1 MSKFRDAESDEE
13 LREILD
19 GMTREEAANELALFM
34 KEHDEFRRKMHEEM
48 EKQNNDI
55 KQTLKE
61 IDDAL
66 NGLTEES

>member
-1 MSKFRDAESDEE
+1 MSKFRDAKNNEE
-13 LREILD
+13 LREALD

>member
-1 MSKFRDAESDEE
+1 MSKFRDAENDEE
-13 LREILD
+13 LREVLD

-34 KEHDEFRRKMHEEM
+34 KEHDEFMIKMHEEM
-48 EKQNNDI
+48 ERQNNDI

-66 NGLTEES
+66 NELMEES